1 MNPKAKKTIG
11 RSAPIDFSEFNL
23 EGIAAKV
30 DTGAYHCSLH
40 CDWIDLVERGEL
52 LELHFIP
59 LAPRFPGYT
68 GKKIIKR
75 KFERIQVRSSS
86 GHLQWRFVVKT
97 KVKLLG
103 EIHSVHI
110 SLADR
115 SKMRNP
121 VLLGRH
127 FLRKHFIID
136 LEHQTLEEV

>member
-1 MNPKAKKTIG
+1 MNPNLKKTIG
-11 RSAPIDFSEFNL
+11 RNAPVDFLEFDL
-23 EGIAAKV
+23 LSIPGKV

-40 CDWIDLVERGEL
+40 CDSIELVERGEM
-52 LELHFIP
+52 LELHFVP
-59 LAPRFPGYT
+59 LAPRFPGYK
-68 GKKIIKR
+68 GKRIIKR
-75 KFERIQVRSSS
+75 KFERIQVRSSN

-136 LEHQTLEEV
+136 LEHPS